1 MEVTDFR
8 FDNAIANYKG
18 LPHQKRAIA
27 FANTCIVEKAELNK
41 EDFEQFVTI
50 WRTPDKSDASTTLQ
64 TSQRGI
70 DLIKEFEGCELEA
83 YPDPGTGGDPWTIG
97 YGHTGS
103 DVYACLTITQEKAEQ
118 LLSEDLKYFEK
129 GILGCISVPLNQ
141 NQFDALVSFAY
152 NLGVGALAESTLARL
167 LNEGNYEAAADQF
180 ELWVN
185 AGDEPMPGLV
195 SRRHVE
201 KELFL
206 SA

>member
-1 MEVTDFR
+1 M
-8 FDNAIANYKG
+8 
-18 LPHQKRAIA
+18 
-27 FANTCIVEKAELNK
+27 
-41 EDFEQFVTI
+41 
-50 WRTPDKSDASTTLQ
+50 Q
-64 TSQRGI
+64 TSQRGM
-70 DLIKEFEGCELEA
+70 DLIKEFEGRELEA

-103 DVYACLTITQEKAEQ
+103 DVYPGLTITQEKAEQ

-167 LNEGNYEAAADQF
+167 LNEGNYQAAADQF
-180 ELWVN
+180 ERWVN

-206 SA
+206 ST